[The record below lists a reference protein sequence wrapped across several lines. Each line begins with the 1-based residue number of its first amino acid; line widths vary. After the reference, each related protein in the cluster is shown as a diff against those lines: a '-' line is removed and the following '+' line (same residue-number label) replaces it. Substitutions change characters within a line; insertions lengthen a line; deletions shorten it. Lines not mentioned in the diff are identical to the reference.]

1 MGKDPQVKTKQTET
15 NKQAKPDVQW
25 STKVIPR
32 AAEGDGISIFKAAE

>member
-25 STKVIPR
+25 CTKVIPR
-32 AAEGDGISIFKAAE
+32 AEEGDRISIFKATD